1 MKGKLIMASGAIGN
15 PEDIPS
21 RALDAVRD
29 SDMLVFEEDR
39 PARAVLK
46 AAKVHRE
53 YWKYS
58 EQDEVHTLRE
68 VEKALKRGET
78 VCYMSDQGC
87 PTLEDPGSPVLKA
100 AWSVKAQIQVIPG
113 PSSVT
118 AAISACPFTVKGV
131 VVAGFLS
138 RDQEMRESEL
148 RKLSASGY
156 PYLIMDTPYRIQH
169 ILESLKKV
177 LELEKKFV
185 LAIDISG
192 KHETYFYDNATN
204 ILAEAA
210 KLPPKLN
217 FVIIV
222 EGKKEKKQLKQVVR
236 GNGYKQ
242 IRRKR

>member
-15 PEDIPS
+15 TEDIPK
-21 RALDAVRD
+21 RTLDAVRD

-87 PTLEDPGSPVLKA
+87 PTLEDPGSPVLKS

-118 AAISACPFTVKGV
+118 AAISACPFSVKGI

-138 RDQEMRESEL
+138 RDQELREKEL
-148 RKLSASGY
+148 RKLSGSGH
-156 PYLIMDTPYRIQH
+156 PFLVMDTPYRIRH
-169 ILESLKKV
+169 ILESLQTV
-177 LELEKKFV
+177 LDPQKKFV
-185 LAIDISG
+185 LAVDISG
-192 KHETYFYDNATN
+192 EHEAYFYNNATE
-204 ILAEAA
+204 ILAEQE
-210 KLPPKLN
+210 KLKPKLN

-222 EGKKEKKQLKQVVR
+222 EGKKEKGQLKQAVR

-242 IRRKR
+242 NRRKR